1 MSTIET
7 TVHPHG
13 TQQSQQTPPSMSALH
28 RKRALARTLARF
40 AVPVLGAA
48 WLAVTTLPFLFM
60 VMTSFKTQ
68 TESYANSVW
77 APPEG
82 LNFVNY
88 QAVLSG
94 SFSSYIGNS
103 VLVVTVSVV
112 LVVLFAAM
120 AGFAF
125 ARLNF
130 RFNSTLFSLI
140 VAGMI
145 VPIHITLVPIYLM
158 TRDLGI
164 YDTPFALIG
173 PYVATSLP
181 VSVFI
186 LTEFMRQIP
195 KELEEAA
202 ELDGCG
208 PFKIFA
214 KVFLPLSGP
223 GLSTV
228 AIYNAIMLWN
238 EFIFAYV
245 LTSSTSTRTLPLAI
259 WDFQGQYSSNIPAI
273 LAVVTL
279 TSLPLIIVYAL
290 GQERIVKGMM
300 AGSLKG

>member
-1 MSTIET
+1 MASSTT
-7 TVHPHG
+7 
-13 TQQSQQTPPSMSALH
+13 
-28 RKRALARTLARF
+28 ARIVRPI
-40 AVPVLGAA
+40 AVPVLGLF
-48 WLAVTTLPFLFM
+48 WLAVTTMPFLFM
-60 VMTSFKTQ
+60 VMTTFKTQ
-68 TESYANSVW
+68 QESYASSVW
-77 APPEG
+77 SLPEA

-88 QAVLSG
+88 RAVLSG
-94 SFSSYIGNS
+94 PFLVYLKNS
-103 VLVVTVSVV
+103 VMVVTISVA
-112 LVVLFAAM
+112 LIILISAM
-120 AGFAF
+120 AAFAF
-125 ARLNF
+125 ARMRF
-130 RFNSTLFSLI
+130 RFNEALFGLV

-158 TRDLGI
+158 TRDMGL
-164 YDTPFALIG
+164 YDSPFALVG

-181 VSVFI
+181 ISIFI

-202 ELDGCG
+202 RLDGCG
-208 PFKIFA
+208 PFAIFF

-259 WDFQGQYSSNIPAI
+259 WDYQGQYSSNIPAI

-279 TSLPLIIVYAL
+279 TSLPLIVAYAF
-290 GQERIVKGMM
+290 GQEKIVKGMM